1 MICSSMLSR
10 AGEAGNSLAKP
21 EQALGEKAEALLQKR
36 KYNLVLVSSTNLDS
50 IMEFFQHT
58 PKGMHFI
65 CDTYQVEVILTAM
78 RGMEPMGNYL

>member
-1 MICSSMLSR
+1 MLSR
-10 AGEAGNSLAKP
+10 R
-21 EQALGEKAEALLQKR
+21 AEAAVNSVWTEEQLGQRAKELFLQH
-36 KYNLVLVSSTNLDS
+36 KYNFVLVSSTNLDS

>member
-21 EQALGEKAEALLQKR
+21 EQALGEKR